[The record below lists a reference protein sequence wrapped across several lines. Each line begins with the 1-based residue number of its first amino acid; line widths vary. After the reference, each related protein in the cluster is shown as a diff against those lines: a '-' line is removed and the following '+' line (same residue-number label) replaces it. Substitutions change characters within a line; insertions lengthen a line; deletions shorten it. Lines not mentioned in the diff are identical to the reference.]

1 MKDLV
6 VVESYAKSKTIQ
18 SYLGSSYRVV
28 ASGGHLFDL
37 TKKEGVMGLRDTDKT
52 FEPIM
57 DVIPEKRDT
66 LSKLIALAKESRT
79 VWLAADNDREGEA
92 IAAHLEKA
100 LRKHA
105 PAAQIKRIVFNEITR
120 SAIRQAIESARQ
132 VDRRMVESQQTRRV
146 LDRLLGFTMTKLVS
160 NRFESR
166 GVRSAGR
173 VQTVVLS
180 IISQRESE
188 VDAHKPTPYWTL
200 RADFAQTRGLK
211 VEDAVLTQKDGLV
224 WKVRRM
230 EDAKALMKP
239 VWDGYYIDEAKT
251 RMGKASESAPP
262 PLTTSALQQRAA
274 SIGMSVRSVMKIAQ
288 ELYEE
293 GLITYMRTDS
303 RALSADALEGIRA
316 FVGRVYGP
324 GELRGAASG
333 RKATKSSKHAQEA
346 HEAIRPTRFEEG
358 EAPAKLA
365 GADRLKVYAL
375 VFRHTIASQ
384 MRPAEYAEL
393 TVALKHRDLPPG
405 ARYTSRARELLVPGW
420 KAVYGEKGSPAGL
433 AKLERAHKEG
443 LVKPYLCAEI
453 RAKAVWTSP
462 PSRFSE
468 PSMVR
473 HMEQSGIGRPS
484 TYVSTL
490 QVLYE
495 RDYVQKRDVS
505 GETKRYA
512 HMVCA
517 PKRGDVRVEEVD
529 KPYYEERGVMVPTD
543 AGRKVSAFLMSAF
556 PEIVNVDFTSRMED
570 TLDRVAAGNDPGA
583 TYLRVMRDFYP
594 GFAERASAIRGKKGP
609 KVALDASSRTMRNGM
624 VVRVGQYGPLIEN
637 KTPAPGQPQFY
648 SLKPYLKLTN
658 ASLEDV
664 TDKDVAFVTSFPRK
678 VGPFTIRLGRYGFY
692 ASKEGSDRTL
702 TVYPKFLQDM
712 RDGNFDFLTLLFEK
726 YGDVS
731 RSERISSKKTRPR
744 ASKGRSSAAARSSS
758 R

>member
-6 VVESYAKSKTIQ
+6 IVESYAKSKTIQ
-18 SYLGSSYRVV
+18 SYLGSSSYRVV

-37 TKKEGVMGLRDTDKT
+37 AKKEGVMGLRDTDRT

-57 DVIPEKRDT
+57 EAIPDKRDT
-66 LSKLIALAKESRT
+66 LAKLIALAKDSDT
-79 VWLAADNDREGEA
+79 IWLASDNDREGEA

-100 LRKHA
+100 LRKHV
-105 PAAQIKRIVFNEITR
+105 PAAKIKRIVFNEITR
-120 SAIRQAIESARQ
+120 SAIRQAIERARQ

-160 NRFESR
+160 NQFESR

-180 IISQRESE
+180 IIADREADIE
-188 VDAHKPTPYWTL
+188 AHKSTQYWTL
-200 RADFAQTRGLK
+200 RADFAQKHGLR
-211 VEDAVLTQKDGLV
+211 VEDAVLTQKDGTV
-224 WKVRRM
+224 WKVSRM
-230 EDAKALMKP
+230 EEVRALMKP
-239 VWDGYYIDEAKT
+239 AWDRYYIDEAKT

-274 SIGMSVRSVMKIAQ
+274 SVGMSVRSVMKIAQ

-293 GLITYMRTDS
+293 GFITYMRTDS
-303 RALSADALEGIRA
+303 RALSADAIEGIRA

-324 GELRGAASG
+324 GELRDDASRGKDAA
-333 RKATKSSKHAQEA
+333 KSKHAQEA

-358 EAPAKLA
+358 EAPAKLT
-365 GADRLKVYAL
+365 GSDRRKVYAL
-375 VFRHTIASQ
+375 IFRHTIASQ
-384 MRPAEYAEL
+384 MRSAEYAEL
-393 TVALKHRDLPPG
+393 TVALKHQELPSSG
-405 ARYTSRARELLVPGW
+405 RYISRARELLVPGW

-443 LVKPYLCAEI
+443 QSKPYLCAEI

-473 HMEQSGIGRPS
+473 HMEKSGIGRPS

-505 GETKRYA
+505 GETKRYT
-512 HMVCA
+512 HLVCT
-517 PKRGDVRVEEVD
+517 PKRGDVRVEEVE

-543 AGRKVSAFLMSAF
+543 AGRKVSAFLTKAF
-556 PEIVNVDFTSRMED
+556 PEIINVDFTSRMET
-570 TLDRVAAGNDPGA
+570 TLDHVASGDDPRA
-583 TYLRVMRDFYP
+583 SYLRVMRDFYP
-594 GFAERASAIRGKKGP
+594 AFSERAAKITRQKGP
-609 KVALDASSRTMRNGM
+609 KVALDASSRTMKNGM
-624 VVRVGQYGPLIEN
+624 IVRVGQYGPLIEN
-637 KTPAPGQPQFY
+637 KTPSSGQPQFY
-648 SLKPYLKLTN
+648 SLKPYLKMTN
-658 ASLEDV
+658 TTLEDI
-664 TDKDVAFVTSFPRK
+664 TDEDVAFVTSFPRK
-678 VGPFTIRLGRYGFY
+678 VGPYTIRLGRYGFY
-692 ASKEGSDRTL
+692 VSKAGSDRTL
-702 TVYPKFLQDM
+702 TIYPKFLPDM
-712 RDGNFDFLTLLFEK
+712 RDGNFDFLKPLFAK
-726 YGDVS
+726 YEGVKGVN
-731 RSERISSKKTRPR
+731 SKTTRPR
-744 ASKGRSSAAARSSS
+744 AAKGRSSAAGRSSS